1 MNDDGIIY
9 KDADNLCIPGLD
21 TLIKLTR
28 YSPVQPTNFLDG
40 LELAEDIRTSSGS
53 VLYPKD
59 IELTKDRIG
68 KLHQLRESNNNL
80 DFSFKIK
87 LNETLFERF
96 RFELRERIKY
106 LLKRRREI
114 KIFKDLMS
122 GIAGR
127 LEPLF
132 EKILA
137 DNTST
142 FELYKVRFLCEK
154 IAKSRRASLFADH
167 LLNVSI
173 LSLAIA
179 ISHKFKS
186 IIGEDEGK
194 LVTIMKAGLFHNFG
208 ALYAIDNVLETPE
221 PDRPK
226 AYWEAIHNG
235 FRDNP
240 LLKLGREVEEAMEKV
255 YLYNTGKLDVITNDQ
270 WPEVMTNIL
279 IVADLFLQKE
289 GGFFGEPMEARD
301 VVDQLNIK
309 VMDKQINSLA
319 VQALTLGLN
328 LIEIFDFYTEID
340 DMIGKCPYDSAVP
353 YPLTGLCTPT
363 IFVCKKTVTECRYL
377 EQSIKAVKLV
387 KRLGKLLPG
396 DYNRCKLLS
405 PKLLAFYDEYYE
417 AIKES
422 TAEKAKSATP
432 PQKEKAGTDPG
443 KPAQSKDSLAE
454 VLENLIAKKD
464 DKEQKESGQTGGEVP
479 DKQPAAEKGAAQPEP
494 EKQADAVKEGTGPE
508 AEKKS
513 SKDEKNPPEA
523 GKKT

>member
-1 MNDDGIIY
+1 MNDDEIFY
-9 KDADNLCIPGLD
+9 KDADNLCIPGLN
-21 TLIKLTR
+21 TLIKLAR

-40 LELAEDIRTSSGS
+40 LELAEDLRTSSGT

-59 IELTKDRIG
+59 IELTRDRVG
-68 KLHQLRESNNNL
+68 KLQQLRESNNNL

-87 LNETLFERF
+87 LNDTLFERF
-96 RFELRERIKY
+96 RFELKERIKFLY
-106 LLKRRREI
+106 KRRKEI

-122 GIAGR
+122 GIASR

-137 DNTST
+137 DNNITL
-142 FELYKVRFLCEK
+142 ELYKVRFLCEK

-167 LLNVSI
+167 LMNVSI

-186 IIGEDEGK
+186 TIGEDEGK
-194 LVTIMKAGLFHNFG
+194 LVMIMKAGLFHNLG
-208 ALYAIDNVLETPE
+208 ALYTIDNVLETPE

-240 LLKLGREVEEAMEKV
+240 LLKLDREVEEAIEKV
-255 YLYNTGKLDVITNDQ
+255 YLYNTGKRDFITNDE

-328 LIEIFDFYTEID
+328 LIDIFDFYTEID
-340 DMIGKCPYDSAVP
+340 DMIGKCPYDSAIP
-353 YPLTGLCTPT
+353 YPLTGFRTPT
-363 IFVCKKTVTECRYL
+363 MFVCKKTVTECRYL
-377 EQSIKAVKLV
+377 ELSVKAVKLV
-387 KRLGKLLPG
+387 KRLGKLIPG

-405 PKLLAFYDEYYE
+405 PRLLAFYDEYYE

-422 TAEKAKSATP
+422 TAEKAKSESP
-432 PQKEKAGTDPG
+432 PQKEKAGTAPG
-443 KPAQSKDSLAE
+443 KPAQSKDSLSE
-454 VLENLIAKKD
+454 VLENLIQKKND
-464 DKEQKESGQTGGEVP
+464 TEQKESGQTGGEVP
-479 DKQPAAEKGAAQPEP
+479 DKRLSAEKGAAPPEP
-494 EKQADAVKEGTGPE
+494 EKQADAIKEDTRPE
-508 AEKKS
+508 AGKKS
-513 SKDEKNPPEA
+513 SKDEKNPPA
-523 GKKT
+523 TGKKT